1 MYGFSSLL
9 GIPCFRFTEELFATL
24 IAFIFIFNAFKKLM
38 AIRATS
44 IVLDALNCE
53 SCNCTTKNLTQ
64 VTLENIT
71 KTYCEE
77 NSGTWVSVNLNSG
90 LPYYNA
96 NSLGSASACYISRWV
111 DWGQPWRM
119 SVSLR
124 CIIIRFYL
132 SGL

>member
-1 MYGFSSLL
+1 MYGFASFL

-64 VTLENIT
+64 ITLENIT

-77 NSGTWVSVNLNSG
+77 NSGTWVSVILNG
-90 LPYYNA
+90 
-96 NSLGSASACYISRWV
+96 GSFTVPERLFAMVKAVAGKCQL
-111 DWGQPWRM
+111 QPAT
-119 SVSLR
+119 
-124 CIIIRFYL
+124 
-132 SGL
+132 